1 MNQVNNMK
9 IKQIVRNTLIV
20 WFLVVIIIWIKEL
33 FLDNLSIEILVGL
46 AVSIGVALFEFY
58 SNRMDNEEKSRTTE
72 IELLKTKMNEL
83 GDRIDYNLLSLQN
96 LSSNVDSFNKSLDN
110 IRQEVVDIDINQL
123 EDMNQK
129 LLSIINNKNEKLD

>member
-110 IRQEVVDIDINQL
+110 IRQEVVDIHINQL

>member
-1 MNQVNNMK
+1 MNKVNNMK

-96 LSSNVDSFNKSLDN
+96 LSSNVDSFNKSLDK
-110 IRQEVVDIDINQL
+110 IRQEVVDIHINQL

-129 LLSIINNKNEKLD
+129 LFSIINNKK

>member
-46 AVSIGVALFEFY
+46 TVSIGVTLFEFY

-110 IRQEVVDIDINQL
+110 IRQEVVDIHINQL
-123 EDMNQK
+123 KDMNQK